1 MAKNV
6 KIAEL
11 MEHSGVTFG
20 TSGARGLATAITPEV
35 TWCYTT
41 AFLQHL
47 KQQNRLQ
54 SGSLVG
60 IGGDL
65 RPSTPGIMDAAA
77 RAVLDFGLIPA
88 RCGFLPSPA
97 LAWFGLEKSIPTIM
111 ITGSHIPDDRNGI
124 KYNTECGEITKEDEE
139 GIRAQSVQLPDL
151 NNLKVPVEDYSS
163 EAQTLWR
170 ERFVH
175 FFGPE
180 ALKGLSLGF
189 YQHSTVGRDSF
200 PQILEDLGANV
211 KRLGFSST
219 FIPVDTEA
227 IRPEDETKAL
237 KWCLTGEFDAII
249 SADGDCD
256 RPLLSDENGNWLRG
270 DVLGILAAR
279 ALDASA
285 VATPVSCNS
294 ALELSESFSEVK
306 RTKIGS
312 PFVIAGMEELE
323 QKLNPTGS
331 ATGAGAN
338 ELRQKN
344 PVIAGYE
351 ANGGFLLQT
360 PWLRETPEGEIKI
373 LAALPTRDAVL
384 PVVAVLEHMV
394 RLRKKGIS
402 STVSTLTDQLP
413 PRYTASNRLKDFP
426 TVSTIKKL
434 QPLLDESTR
443 AETAE
448 AWFGDF
454 CGKLS
459 KSDLT
464 DGIRMTFDS
473 GNIVHLRPS
482 GNAPEL
488 RCYNEASSVK
498 QVQELNDYCMDVL
511 NSWKD

>member
-1 MAKNV
+1 LAKNV

-20 TSGARGLATAITPEV
+20 TSGARGLASAITPEV

-47 KQQNRLQ
+47 KKQNRLQ

-77 RAVLDFGLIPA
+77 KAVIDFGLIPA
-88 RCGFLPSPA
+88 HCGFLPSPA
-97 LAWFGLEKSIPTIM
+97 LAWFGLEKNIPTIM

-124 KYNTECGEITKEDEE
+124 KYNTELGEITKEDEE
-139 GIRAQSVQLPDL
+139 GIRAQSVLLPDL
-151 NNLKVPVEDYSS
+151 NNGKVPVEDSS
-163 EAQTLWR
+163 AEAQTLWR
-170 ERFVH
+170 ERFRN
-175 FFGPE
+175 FFGPQ
-180 ALKGLSLGF
+180 ALQGLNLGF
-189 YQHSTVGRDSF
+189 YQHSTVGRDSY
-200 PQILEDLGANV
+200 PQILEDLGATV
-211 KRLGFSST
+211 KRLGYSST

-256 RPLLSDENGNWLRG
+256 RPLLSDENGYWLRG
-270 DVLGILAAR
+270 DVLGILAAK
-279 ALDASA
+279 ALNATA

-294 ALELSESFSEVK
+294 ALELSDSFAKIK
-306 RTKIGS
+306 RTRIGS

-323 QKLNPTGS
+323 RELNTTNSVTNTNENSGQKP
-331 ATGAGAN
+331 
-338 ELRQKN
+338 
-344 PVIAGYE
+344 PVIVGYE

-360 PWLRETPEGEIKI
+360 PWLRENSEGEQKV
-373 LAALPTRDAVL
+373 LAALPTRDAIL
-384 PVVAVLEHMV
+384 PVVAVLEHLAK
-394 RLRKKGIS
+394 LRKKGLS
-402 STVSTLTDQLP
+402 STVSSMADQLP

-426 TVSTIKKL
+426 TASTMEKL
-434 QPLLDESTR
+434 QPLLDENTR

-459 KSDLT
+459 RSDLT
-464 DGIRMTFDS
+464 DGIRLTFDS
-473 GNIVHLRPS
+473 GKIVHLRPS

-488 RCYNEASSVK
+488 RCYNEASTSK
-498 QVQELNDYCMDVL
+498 QVLELNDCCMKVL